1 MAKYGEILRQVRA
14 EVSNRPE
21 ALLDYLDAL
30 MLAANDQSE
39 KAKVPGQK
47 GTWLGIASR
56 IDQLMKDIH
65 SRLPR

>member
-1 MAKYGEILRQVRA
+1 MAKYAEILRQLRA
-14 EVSNRPE
+14 EVSNRPD
-21 ALLDYLDAL
+21 AFMDYLDAL
-30 MLAANDQSE
+30 MLAANDQAE

-47 GTWLGIASR
+47 GTWLGIAYR